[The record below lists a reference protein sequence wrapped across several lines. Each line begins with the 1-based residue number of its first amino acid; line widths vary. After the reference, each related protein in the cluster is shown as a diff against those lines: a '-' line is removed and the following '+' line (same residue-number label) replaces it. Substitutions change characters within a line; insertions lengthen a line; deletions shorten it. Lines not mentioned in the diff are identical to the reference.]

1 MDLMWPLF
9 YPVCMN
15 LIMAFVFGISLIYP
29 PTIIERIARRREPDL
44 DERGVAYTRQVTKV
58 WFGFCLINGMI
69 SLFTAVSGNIDLW
82 TLYNGVI
89 SYGLMGILFVG
100 EYCVRYHLRRQSR
113 F

>member
-1 MDLMWPLF
+1 MWPLF

-15 LIMAFVFGISLIYP
+15 LVIAFIFGGSLVYP
-29 PTIIERIARRREPDL
+29 PTIIERIARRREPNL
-44 DERGVAYTRQVTKV
+44 DERGVAYTRQVTNV
-58 WFGFCLINGMI
+58 WFGFCLINAMI
-69 SLFTAVSGNIDLW
+69 SLCTVMSGNLKLW